1 MQYLH
6 ARQTNQGFAVDRLS
20 ERNSQCRIPRDTSF
34 IPTSKIA
41 SMHLK
46 IKGRE
51 NAKSPRNLF
60 ENINLYSFLKVRVN
74 GEQESRSL

>member
-1 MQYLH
+1 
-6 ARQTNQGFAVDRLS
+6 
-20 ERNSQCRIPRDTSF
+20 
-34 IPTSKIA
+34 
-41 SMHLK
+41 MHLK
-46 IKGRE
+46 IKGGE